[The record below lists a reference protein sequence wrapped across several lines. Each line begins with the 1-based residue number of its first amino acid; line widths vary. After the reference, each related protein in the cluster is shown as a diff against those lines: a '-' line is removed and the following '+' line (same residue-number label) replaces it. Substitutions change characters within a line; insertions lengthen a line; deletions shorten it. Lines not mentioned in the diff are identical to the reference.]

1 MRLPP
6 SPTLAALAALAAAP
20 AAAQTIVL
28 PDIVVSAN
36 RTPTAAAAT
45 GASVSVLTESDLVAD
60 GRPFVLEPL
69 STVPGVT
76 IQQNGPPGTLS
87 GFAIR
92 GAPQQYVRVQVD
104 GIEISD
110 PTGPQVT
117 PYLQGLLVDDISRIE
132 VLKGSQSALYG
143 AQAVAG
149 VIDITSPRATEPG
162 LAARYLLEGG
172 SHATFRGA
180 LGLTGLGE
188 RGDFAL
194 TLARLKTDGFSAA
207 EEADGNTEADGY
219 DGTRVSGNG
228 TLYVSDTV
236 SLFGSAFY
244 QDESGDFDG
253 TGFPPSTFDA
263 PNTFDSHSWGA
274 RAGVNL
280 LAAGIEHTI
289 ALSYYDTHRHSESL
303 DPVFGPFTFITD
315 GSRERAEYLGAKTL
329 SPQVS
334 LQFGADYTRE
344 SSKTNLVAR
353 ESAWDAGAFVQT
365 DWTPSEAVTI
375 NAALRQDQHSEF
387 GGHTTGRLTGA
398 WTVGAATVL
407 RASLGTGFLPPSIF
421 QLFDPQSGN
430 PDLDPETSTSAD
442 VGVTQGFAGGRGTA
456 SATLFWLEIEDL
468 IEFVGNDVPP
478 NFGRYEQTD
487 GTSKSQGLEL
497 SAGWALTEA
506 LTLTG
511 GYTYTDAKLP
521 SGARRD
527 RIPRHVLNAALDGA
541 VTERINLGLGLQ
553 YFGDYYDA
561 TGPQDTA
568 GFARDF
574 FVVNARVGYEIT
586 EQAELYLRAENLTD
600 AQYQTARGYS
610 TSDQA
615 VYFGIRG
622 VF

>member
-6 SPTLAALAALAAAP
+6 TLTLAALAAFAAAP
-20 AAAQTIVL
+20 VAAQTIVL

-36 RTPTAAAAT
+36 RTPTAAEAT
-45 GASVSVLTESDLVAD
+45 GASVSVLTESDLAAD

-117 PYLQGLLVDDISRIE
+117 PYLQGLLVDDVSRIE

-149 VIDITSPRATEPG
+149 VIDISSTRATEPG
-162 LAARYLLEGG
+162 LAGRYLLEGG
-172 SHATFRGA
+172 SYGTFRGA
-180 LGLTGLGE
+180 ATLAGMNDK
-188 RGDFAL
+188 GDFAL
-194 TLARLKTDGFSAA
+194 TLAHLKTDGFSAA
-207 EEADGNTEADGY
+207 EELDGNDEEDGY

-236 SLFGSAFY
+236 ALFASAFY
-244 QDESGDFDG
+244 QDESGDADSA
-253 TGFPPSTFDA
+253 GFPPSTFDSA
-263 PNTFDSHSWGA
+263 NTYDSRSWGA
-274 RAGVNL
+274 RGGVSFVAAGVESSL
-280 LAAGIEHTI
+280 
-289 ALSYYDTHRHSESL
+289 ALSYYDVHRENDDEL
-303 DPVFGPFTFITD
+303 FGPFITD
-315 GSRERAEYLGAKTL
+315 GGRTRAEYLGLYAL
-329 SPQVS
+329 SQQVA

-344 SSKTNLVAR
+344 TA
-353 ESAWDAGAFVQT
+353 ESNFSDQTETWDAGGFVQA
-365 DWTPSEAVTI
+365 DWSPNDAVTI

-387 GGHTTGRLTGA
+387 GSHTTGRLTGA
-398 WTVGAATVL
+398 WALPSATVL
-407 RASLGTGFLPPSIF
+407 RASLGTGFLPPSNF
-421 QLFDPQSGN
+421 QLFDAFSGN

-487 GTSKSQGLEL
+487 GTSRSQGLEL

-506 LTLTG
+506 LALTG

-521 SGARRD
+521 DGERRD

-541 VTERINLGLGLQ
+541 VTPRINVGLGVQ

-561 TGPQDTA
+561 SGPQDTA

-574 FVVNARVGYEIT
+574 LVVNARVGYEIT

-615 VYFGIRG
+615 FYFGIRG